1 MRQLD
6 SRALLEMLALAVSHA
21 HVKQDN
27 TSMRH
32 LEEIEDGVMQVLQEH
47 RDLEQVMIQPMLSV
61 CVLPNHFADC
71 LPF

>member
-1 MRQLD
+1 M
-6 SRALLEMLALAVSHA
+6 EMLALAVSHA

-47 RDLEQVMIQPMLSV
+47 RDLEQVMIQHMLSV
-61 CVLPNHFADC
+61 
-71 LPF
+71 